1 MSNKKLKFIFIII
14 LVYII
19 YNINKNNNTNFNN
32 KNNFNNV
39 TTFTNIHNIKNMNNM
54 NDTNNLE
61 NIHYNHNYTTNIH
74 ISINA
79 DKKYLYPS
87 IVFITSLL
95 ENKNPSSFYNIHLLA
110 SSNSIFE
117 YKNEFNTFIN
127 KYGNTSINI
136 SYIDMRNDFVG
147 AISGK
152 YISTAAYNRIALSSL
167 LPNLDRIIYCDS
179 DVINFKDLTEMYNL
193 EINDTIYERR
203 IRFLFYLF
211 LN

>member
-1 MSNKKLKFIFIII
+1 MKNYGPITKRKKSYLFNIKKKSIKNKRKIRFLSNKTLKFILIII

-19 YNINKNNNTNFNN
+19 NNISKNNNYIN
-32 KNNFNNV
+32 
-39 TTFTNIHNIKNMNNM
+39 NIH
-54 NDTNNLE
+54 LA
-61 NIHYNHNYTTNIH
+61 
-74 ISINA
+74 INV

-95 ENKNPSSFYNIHLLA
+95 ENKNPSTFYNIHLLA

-117 YKNEFNTFIN
+117 YKNKYNTLIN
-127 KYGNTSINI
+127 KYGKTSINI
-136 SYIDMRNDFVG
+136 SYIDMKNDFVE
-147 AISGK
+147 ALSGP
-152 YISTAAYNRIALSSL
+152 YISTAAYYRIALSSL

-203 IRFLFYLF
+203 IRFLFSLF